1 MKPYLLVPKS
11 ADTLTVFD
19 NVRND
24 EYAGQMRAAL
34 RAHVDFRFSENAREA
49 KLRLL
54 RHLLL
59 TKHQQR
65 VPGQRVAQR
74 LRIF

>member
-1 MKPYLLVPKS
+1 MKPPS
-11 ADTLTVFD
+11 RAQERDTLTVFD
-19 NVRND
+19 NVRDD
-24 EYAGQMRAAL
+24 EYAGQIGPL

-49 KLRLL
+49 KLRFL